1 MTEINLMISS
11 GQGPRECSWVVARL
25 AESLSR
31 EWQAKGLKCRILGEG
46 EELPRS
52 LILQVSGAEA
62 ETQIQ
67 SALGTVQWI
76 GNSPFRPG
84 HKRRN
89 WFVGI
94 SRLADPGNCPEL
106 DPRHL
111 TFSAHRASGPGGQ
124 HVNKTNSAVRLVHQP
139 TGLAVVASEE
149 RSQHANKRLA
159 LIKLAARF
167 DNMERENM
175 AQVKQQAW
183 SAHYQLER
191 GNPIRRYKGPA
202 FKQV

>member
-31 EWQAKGLKCRILGEG
+31 EWQAKGLKCRILREG

-62 ETQIQ
+62 EIQIR

-76 GNSPFRPG
+76 GDSPFRLG

-111 TFSAHRASGPGGQ
+111 TFPPIGPQARGG
-124 HVNKTNSAVRLVHQP
+124 S
-139 TGLAVVASEE
+139 
-149 RSQHANKRLA
+149 
-159 LIKLAARF
+159 
-167 DNMERENM
+167 M
-175 AQVKQQAW
+175 
-183 SAHYQLER
+183 
-191 GNPIRRYKGPA
+191 
-202 FKQV
+202 